1 MLPVLY
7 YASVAAVSGSEGWV
21 GAVVGSSSAGAAE
34 GSFVGSVEGSSA
46 GSSTGSVVDSSG
58 ESGLSCWAG
67 SVPIVSP
74 LEIPS
79 FAVAVPHTVRKV

>member
-21 GAVVGSSSAGAAE
+21 GAVVGSSAGAVE

-58 ESGLSCWAG
+58 ESGLSCRAG

>member
-21 GAVVGSSSAGAAE
+21 GAVE
-34 GSFVGSVEGSSA
+34 GSFVGSVEGSS
-46 GSSTGSVVDSSG
+46 G
-58 ESGLSCWAG
+58 ESGLSCRAG

>member
-7 YASVAAVSGSEGWV
+7 YASVAAVSGSEGWM
-21 GAVVGSSSAGAAE
+21 GAVVGSSAGA
-34 GSFVGSVEGSSA
+34 VEGSSA

-58 ESGLSCWAG
+58 ESGLSCRAG

>member
-7 YASVAAVSGSEGWV
+7 YASVAAVSGSEGWM
-21 GAVVGSSSAGAAE
+21 GAVVGSSAGA
-34 GSFVGSVEGSSA
+34 VEGSSA
-46 GSSTGSVVDSSG
+46 GFSTGSVVDSSG

>member
-21 GAVVGSSSAGAAE
+21 GAVVGSSE
-34 GSFVGSVEGSSA
+34 GSFVGSVEG
-46 GSSTGSVVDSSG
+46 SSG